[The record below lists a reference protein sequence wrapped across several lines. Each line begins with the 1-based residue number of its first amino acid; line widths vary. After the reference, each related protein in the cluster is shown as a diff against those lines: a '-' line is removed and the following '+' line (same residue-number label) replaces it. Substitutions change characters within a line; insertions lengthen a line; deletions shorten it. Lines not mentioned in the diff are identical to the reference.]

1 MLFYFSNQT
10 FFNSFLRKSYRVNLV
25 SSCFIFFDKK
35 YLLKE
40 LKYINK
46 YFSKYKWRILIGLLI
61 TILSKLLAL
70 KVPQIVGDSL
80 NVVEDYQNGIITNLD
95 EVKHQLLINVLVIIG
110 VALLAG
116 FFTFLMRQTIIV
128 TSRLIEFDLKNEI
141 YQQYQRLS
149 LNFYKKNRTGDL
161 MNRISEDVSKVRMYV
176 GPAIMYSMNMIV
188 LFAVGFTQMISID
201 VKLTMYTLIPF
212 PLLSISIFVL
222 SKVIHKRSTVV
233 QQYLSKLTTFNQEFF
248 SGINVVK
255 SYGIEASII
264 KDFDKI
270 ADESKEKNIHLHK
283 ANALFFPLMILLIGI
298 SNLLVLYI
306 GGKQYISGEI
316 QIGTIIEF
324 MLYVNILTWPVAV
337 VGWVTSMIQQAEAS
351 QLRINEFLQQVPE
364 IQNTSETSTEILG
377 NVTFKD
383 VTFTY
388 DDTNIT
394 ALKNINFSVK
404 QGETLA
410 ILGKT
415 GSGKSTIIEL
425 ISRLYDTKIGT
436 VLLDN
441 KPIKEANLDDVRSQI
456 GFVPQDPFLFSESI
470 EDNIKF
476 GKEEATEEEIIN
488 AAKNADV
495 HKNIIDFPKGYKTIL
510 GERGVTLSG
519 GQKQRVSI
527 ARAIIKQPKIL
538 IFDDCL
544 SAVDTETEEKILS
557 NLERI
562 SKNITTFIISH
573 RVSSAKNAD
582 KIIVLDE
589 GKITQQGTHNQLI
602 TEKGYYKDLYE
613 QQLLEKEI

>member
-1 MLFYFSNQT
+1 M
-10 FFNSFLRKSYRVNLV
+10 
-25 SSCFIFFDKK
+25 
-35 YLLKE
+35 KE
-40 LKYINK
+40 LQYINN
-46 YFSKYKWRILIGLLI
+46 YFFKYKRQLLIGILI
-61 TILSKLLAL
+61 TILSKFLTL
-70 KVPQIVGDSL
+70 KIPQIIGDSL
-80 NVVEDYQNGIITNLD
+80 NVVEDYQNGEITNLE
-95 EVKHQLLINVLVIIG
+95 EVKHQLFINILLIVG
-110 VALLAG
+110 VALCSG

-176 GPAIMYSMNMIV
+176 GPAIMYSINMIV

-201 VKLTMYTLIPF
+201 IKLTMYTLIPF
-212 PLLSISIFVL
+212 PLLSISIFIL
-222 SKVIHKRSTVV
+222 SKVIHKRSTIV
-233 QQYLSKLTTFNQEFF
+233 QEYLSKLTTFNQEFF

-255 SYGIEASII
+255 SYGIETSVI

-270 ADESKEKNIHLHK
+270 ANESKEKNIHLQK

-298 SNLLVLYI
+298 SNLFVIYI
-306 GGKQYISGEI
+306 GGTQYINGEI
-316 QIGTIIEF
+316 QFGTIIEF

-337 VGWVTSMIQQAEAS
+337 VGWVTSMVQQAEAS
-351 QLRINEFLQQVPE
+351 QARINEFLKEIPE
-364 IQNTSETSTEILG
+364 IQNTNTFSSELNG
-377 NVTFKD
+377 NVTFKN

-394 ALKNINFSVK
+394 ALKNISFTVK
-404 QGETLA
+404 SGETLA

-425 ISRLYDTKIGT
+425 ISRLYDTKIGS
-436 VLLDN
+436 VLLDEI
-441 KPIKEANLDDVRSQI
+441 PIKEVNLNAVRSQI

-470 EDNIKF
+470 EENIKF
-476 GKEEATEEEIIN
+476 GKESATKEEIIS

-495 HKNIIDFPKGYKTIL
+495 HDNIINFPNGYKTIL

-519 GQKQRVSI
+519 GQKQRISI
-527 ARAIIKQPKIL
+527 ARAIIKEPKIL

-557 NLERI
+557 NLEII
-562 SKNITTFIISH
+562 SKNITTFIVSH
-573 RVSSAKNAD
+573 RVSSAKKAD
-582 KIIVLDE
+582 KIIVLNDGE
-589 GKITQQGTHNQLI
+589 IIQKGTHNDLI
-602 TEKGYYKDLYE
+602 HIDGYYKSLYE
-613 QQLLEKEI
+613 QQLLEKKINL

>member
-1 MLFYFSNQT
+1 MYLRTLYNPIILNQ
-10 FFNSFLRKSYRVNLV
+10 
-25 SSCFIFFDKK
+25 IFH
-35 YLLKE
+35 LKA

-46 YFSKYKWRILIGLLI
+46 YFLKYKWRLLIGILI

-80 NVVEDYQNGIITNLD
+80 NIVENYQNGKITDIKAVED
-95 EVKHQLLINVLVIIG
+95 ELLVNVLLIIG
-110 VALLAG
+110 VAVLAG

-176 GPAIMYSMNMIV
+176 GPAVMYSMNMIV
-188 LFAVGFTQMISID
+188 LIFVGFTQMINID
-201 VKLTMYTLIPF
+201 VKLTMYTLLPF
-212 PLLSISIFVL
+212 PILSISIFTL
-222 SKVIHKRSTVV
+222 SKVIHKRSSIV
-233 QQYLSKLTTFNQEFF
+233 QEYLSKLTTFNQEFF
-248 SGINVVK
+248 SGISVVK
-255 SYGIEASII
+255 SYSIENSII
-264 KDFDKI
+264 KDFDEI
-270 ADESKEKNIHLHK
+270 ADKSKEKNIHLQE
-283 ANALFFPLMILLIGI
+283 ANALFFPLMVLLIGL
-298 SNLLVLYI
+298 SNIIVIYI
-306 GGKQYISGEI
+306 GGQQYINDEI

-351 QLRINEFLQQVPE
+351 QVRINEFLNQVPE
-364 IQNTSETSTEILG
+364 IQNYNTAPTLLKG
-377 NVTFKD
+377 KVNFKD

-394 ALKNINFSVK
+394 ALKNITFSAEV
-404 QGETLA
+404 GETVA
-410 ILGKT
+410 FLGKT

-425 ISRLYDTKIGT
+425 IARLYETKQGT
-436 VLLDN
+436 
-441 KPIKEANLDDVRSQI
+441 ISLDDQPIETTNLNDIRNQI

-470 EDNIKF
+470 GNNIKF
-476 GKEEATEEEIIN
+476 GKEKATKEEIIQ
-488 AAKNADV
+488 AAKNAVV
-495 HKNIIDFPKGYKTIL
+495 HENIIEFPNGYQTIL

-527 ARAIIKQPKIL
+527 ARAIIKNPKIL

-544 SAVDTETEEKILS
+544 SAVDTETEERILT
-557 NLERI
+557 NLEQV
-562 SKNITTFIISH
+562 SKNKTTFIISH

-582 KIIVLDE
+582 KIIILDAGE
-589 GKITQQGTHNQLI
+589 IIQQGTHNQLI
-602 TEKGYYKDLYE
+602 TTKGYYKYLYE
-613 QQLLEKEI
+613 QQLLEKEN

>member
-1 MLFYFSNQT
+1 
-10 FFNSFLRKSYRVNLV
+10 
-25 SSCFIFFDKK
+25 
-35 YLLKE
+35 LKE
-40 LKYINK
+40 LQYINN
-46 YFSKYKWRILIGLLI
+46 YFFKYKRQLLIGILI
-61 TILSKLLAL
+61 TVLSKFLTL
-70 KVPQIVGDSL
+70 KIPQIIGDSL
-80 NVVEDYQNGIITNLD
+80 NVVEEYQNGEITNLE
-95 EVKHQLLINVLVIIG
+95 EVKHQLFINILLIVG
-110 VALLAG
+110 VALCSG

-176 GPAIMYSMNMIV
+176 GPAIMYSINMIV

-212 PLLSISIFVL
+212 PLLSISIFIL
-222 SKVIHKRSTVV
+222 SKVIHKRSTIV
-233 QQYLSKLTTFNQEFF
+233 QEYLSKLTTFNQEFF

-255 SYGIEASII
+255 SYGIETSVI

-270 ADESKEKNIHLHK
+270 ANESKEKNIHLQK

-298 SNLLVLYI
+298 SNLFVIYI
-306 GGKQYISGEI
+306 GGTQYINGEI
-316 QIGTIIEF
+316 QFGTIIEF

-337 VGWVTSMIQQAEAS
+337 VGWVTSMVQQAEAS
-351 QLRINEFLQQVPE
+351 QARINEFLKEIPE
-364 IQNTSETSTEILG
+364 IQNTNTLSSELNG
-377 NVTFKD
+377 NVTFKN

-394 ALKNINFSVK
+394 ALKNINFTVK
-404 QGETLA
+404 SGETLA
-410 ILGKT
+410 VLGKT

-425 ISRLYDTKIGT
+425 ISRLYDTKIGS
-436 VLLDN
+436 VLLDEI
-441 KPIKEANLDDVRSQI
+441 PIKEVNLNAVRSQI

-470 EDNIKF
+470 EENIKF
-476 GKEEATEEEIIN
+476 GKESATKEEIIS

-495 HKNIIDFPKGYKTIL
+495 HDNIINFPNGYKTIL

-519 GQKQRVSI
+519 GQKQRISI
-527 ARAIIKQPKIL
+527 ARAIIKEPKIL

-557 NLERI
+557 NLEII
-562 SKNITTFIISH
+562 SKNITTFIVSH
-573 RVSSAKNAD
+573 RVSSAKKAD
-582 KIIVLDE
+582 KIIVLNDGE
-589 GKITQQGTHNQLI
+589 IIQKGTHNDLI
-602 TEKGYYKDLYE
+602 HVDGYYKSLYE
-613 QQLLEKEI
+613 QQLLEKKISL

>member
-1 MLFYFSNQT
+1 
-10 FFNSFLRKSYRVNLV
+10 
-25 SSCFIFFDKK
+25 
-35 YLLKE
+35 LKA

-46 YFSKYKWRILIGLLI
+46 YFVKYKWRLLIGILI

-80 NVVEDYQNGIITNLD
+80 NIVEDYQNGKITD
-95 EVKHQLLINVLVIIG
+95 IEAVEHQLLMNVLLIIG
-110 VALLAG
+110 VSILAG

-176 GPAIMYSMNMIV
+176 GPAVMYSMNIIV
-188 LFAVGFTQMISID
+188 LLAVGFTQMINID
-201 VKLTMYTLIPF
+201 VKLTMYTLLPF
-212 PLLSISIFVL
+212 PILSILIFTL
-222 SKVIHKRSTVV
+222 SKVIHKRSRIV
-233 QQYLSKLTTFNQEFF
+233 QEYLSKLTTFNQEFF
-248 SGINVVK
+248 SGISVVK
-255 SYGIEASII
+255 SYGIEDSII
-264 KDFDKI
+264 KDFDQI
-270 ADESKEKNIHLHK
+270 ADKSKEKNIHLQE

-298 SNLLVLYI
+298 SNIIVIYV
-306 GGKQYISGEI
+306 GGQQYINDEI

-337 VGWVTSMIQQAEAS
+337 VGWVTSMVQQAEAC
-351 QLRINEFLQQVPE
+351 QARINEFLQQVPE
-364 IQNTSETSTEILG
+364 ILNHNNSPTLLQG
-377 NVTFKD
+377 KVTFKN

-394 ALKNINFSVK
+394 ALKNISFTAK
-404 QGETLA
+404 AGETVA

-415 GSGKSTIIEL
+415 GAGKSTIIEL
-425 ISRLYDTKIGT
+425 IARLYDTKQGAI
-436 VLLDN
+436 LLDDT
-441 KPIKEANLDDVRSQI
+441 PIENSNLNDVRNQI

-470 EDNIKF
+470 GNNIKF
-476 GKEEATEEEIIN
+476 GKEDASKEEIIQ
-488 AAKNADV
+488 AAKDAVV
-495 HKNIIDFPKGYKTIL
+495 HQNIIDFPNGYQTIL

-527 ARAIIKQPKIL
+527 ARSIIKNPKIL

-544 SAVDTETEEKILS
+544 SAVDTETEEQILT
-557 NLERI
+557 NLKKVSRD
-562 SKNITTFIISH
+562 KTTFIISH

-582 KIIVLDE
+582 KIIVLDT
-589 GKITQQGTHNQLI
+589 GKIIQQGTHNQLI
-602 TEKGYYKDLYE
+602 AKEGYYKSLYE
-613 QQLLEKEI
+613 QQLLEKEN

>member
-1 MLFYFSNQT
+1 M
-10 FFNSFLRKSYRVNLV
+10 
-25 SSCFIFFDKK
+25 
-35 YLLKE
+35 KE
-40 LKYINK
+40 LQYIHH
-46 YFSKYKWRILIGLLI
+46 YFLKYKRKLLIGILI
-61 TILSKLLAL
+61 TILSKFLAL
-70 KVPQIVGDSL
+70 KIPQIIGNSL
-80 NVVEDYQNGIITNLD
+80 NVVEEYQNGEITNLE
-95 EVKHQLLINVLVIIG
+95 EVTDQLWINVLFIVG
-110 VALLAG
+110 VALCSG

-141 YQQYQRLS
+141 YQQYQKLS

-176 GPAIMYSMNMIV
+176 GPAIMYSINMIV

-212 PLLSISIFVL
+212 PLLSISIFIL

-233 QQYLSKLTTFNQEFF
+233 QEYLSKLTTFNQEFF

-264 KDFDKI
+264 EDFDKI
-270 ADESKEKNIHLHK
+270 ANKSKEKNIHLHK

-298 SNLLVLYI
+298 SNLLVIYI
-306 GGKQYISGEI
+306 GGTQYINGEI
-316 QIGTIIEF
+316 QFGTIIEF

-337 VGWVTSMIQQAEAS
+337 VGWVTSMVQQAEAS
-351 QLRINEFLQQVPE
+351 QARINEFLKETPE
-364 IQNTSETSTEILG
+364 IQNTNMTPSELEG
-377 NVTFKD
+377 NVTFKN

-404 QGETLA
+404 SGETLA

-436 VLLDN
+436 ILLDDI
-441 KPIKEANLDDVRSQI
+441 PIEQANLNAVRSQI

-470 EDNIKF
+470 EENIKF
-476 GKEEATEEEIIN
+476 GKENATKEEIIT
-488 AAKNADV
+488 AAQNADI
-495 HKNIIDFPKGYKTIL
+495 HDNIINFPKGYKTIL

-519 GQKQRVSI
+519 GQKQRISI
-527 ARAIIKQPKIL
+527 ARAIIKDPKIL

-562 SKNITTFIISH
+562 SKDVTTFIVSH
-573 RVSSAKNAD
+573 RVSSAKKAN
-582 KIIVLDE
+582 KIIVLSE
-589 GKITQQGTHNQLI
+589 GEIIQEGTHNELI
-602 TEKGYYKDLYE
+602 STEGYYKNLYE
-613 QQLLEKEI
+613 QQLLEKKINL